1 MLTSVSKSRTKNA
14 VAQEEC
20 EKKINSR
27 VKNPVA
33 NVGVCITGFV
43 LGLIPVLLDLG
54 DKAILI
60 LLGAFLDGL
69 ALLHQIGLELFRRP
83 GRVRTNY
90 LGVPVVLDQVLEIL
104 AISRGWVRDTVV
116 R

>member
-1 MLTSVSKSRTKNA
+1 M
-14 VAQEEC
+14 
-20 EKKINSR
+20 NSR

-33 NVGVCITGFV
+33 NVGVCITGFIF
-43 LGLIPVLLDLG
+43 GLIPVLLNLG
-54 DKAILI
+54 NKTILI

-83 GRVRTNY
+83 GRVRANY
-90 LGVPVVLDQVLEIL
+90 LGVPVVLNQVLEIL
-104 AISRGWVRDTVV
+104 PISRGWVRDTVV